1 MDSNDQIFF
10 DFCKNTENSEYQTS
24 ANSYL
29 LFLFKT
35 DSEKYLRLIKI
46 LWKSLI
52 NNPERKPELNL
63 LINLLK
69 DYKQL
74 ETEKITL
81 EEQKYEIE
89 DLQMDVEHKNMLKN
103 LIIDKE
109 KEADSYVVQGLNI
122 LTHYY

>member
-1 MDSNDQIFF
+1 M
-10 DFCKNTENSEYQTS
+10 
-24 ANSYL
+24 
-29 LFLFKT
+29 
-35 DSEKYLRLIKI
+35 
-46 LWKSLI
+46 
-52 NNPERKPELNL
+52 
-63 LINLLK
+63 
-69 DYKQL
+69 
-74 ETEKITL
+74 